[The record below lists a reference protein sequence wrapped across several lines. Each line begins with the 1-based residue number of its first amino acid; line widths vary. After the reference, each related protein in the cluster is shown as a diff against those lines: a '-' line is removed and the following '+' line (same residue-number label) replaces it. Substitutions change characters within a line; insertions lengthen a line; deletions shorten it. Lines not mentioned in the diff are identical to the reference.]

1 MIFKDVFLK
10 RAKIYFLISLIK
22 FLYQTKVQIIFAVI
36 FLIQEIY
43 ISYFD
48 QFFFKDCLVSKF
60 ILIN

>member
-48 QFFFKDCLVSKF
+48 QCFFKDCLVFKF